1 MRRTVVLDATERTRT
16 LRNEKRALDL
26 SRRNQGSFKS
36 LVEQKL
42 DLRATGTL
50 MRNRGKKF
58 RLCAH
63 GFDGENNWVEPRQVR
78 PMKMKIE
85 GTREGE

>member
-1 MRRTVVLDATERTRT
+1 MVLDATERTRT
-16 LRNEKRALDL
+16 LRNEKRVLDL

-36 LVEQKL
+36 VVEQKL

-50 MRNRGKKF
+50 MRSRGKKF
-58 RLCAH
+58 RLRAH
-63 GFDGENNWVEPRQVR
+63 GFDGKNNWVEPREVR
-78 PMKMKIE
+78 SMKMKIE